1 MDVNNRIKA
10 IENRLTEIESE
21 KDNLL
26 QELNQLKKNLIKS
39 EKTYYGKKIRETCLK
54 TNNEKI
60 ELFLSL
66 FGCRRDVYPK
76 LWENK
81 KKGIKGYS
89 PVCKNEWISGICNK
103 PKTKCSVCPNH
114 LFPLLDQNVIKAHL
128 GGKSQLVITL

>member
-26 QELNQLKKNLIKS
+26 QELNQLKKNVIKS
-39 EKTYYGKKIRETCLK
+39 EKTFYGIKIRETCLK

-66 FGCRRDVYPK
+66 FGCRQDVYPK

-81 KKGIKGYS
+81 RKGIKGYS
-89 PVCKNEWISGICNK
+89 L
-103 PKTKCSVCPNH
+103 T
-114 LFPLLDQNVIKAHL
+114 VIKKHMILQATA
-128 GGKSQLVITL
+128 S